1 MNALS
6 NLFMITDRNVSLSV
20 DEAIRVSGLRVGYGG
35 APVVD
40 DVSFGVNRGERL
52 AVIGANGAGKSTLLK
67 GMLGLI
73 RPETGSATF
82 LDRPFW
88 AVRQHVAFVAQ
99 TDETDWDFPSRVR
112 DLVAMGRGVHLGL
125 TGRLGAEDW
134 RAVDAA
140 LERLNI
146 ADLAARPLSELSG
159 GQRRRVLLARAL
171 AQDPQ
176 IMLLDEPFQAIDAA
190 TREALITVLDDFQLQ
205 GKTALIVHHN
215 LGEVRSLFDRVA
227 MLDGTV
233 TALDTPDA
241 VLASDAF
248 ERAFGISAR

>member
-20 DEAIRVSGLRVGYGG
+20 DEAIRASGLRVGYGG

-99 TDETDWDFPSRVR
+99 ADETDWDFPSRVR

-134 RAVDAA
+134 RAVDVA

-146 ADLAARPLSELSG
+146 ADLAAR
-159 GQRRRVLLARAL
+159 RYRAVQG
-171 AQDPQ
+171 ATP
-176 IMLLDEPFQAIDAA
+176 PRAA
-190 TREALITVLDDFQLQ
+190 GPCAGAGPRSCCSTSRFRPSMRAREADPVDDFQAE
-205 GKTALIVHHN
+205 GKTTLIVHHN
-215 LGEVRSLFDRVA
+215 LGEVRSLFGRSRCWT
-227 MLDGTV
+227 G
-233 TALDTPDA
+233 P
-241 VLASDAF
+241 
-248 ERAFGISAR
+248 

>member
-35 APVVD
+35 APVVE

-159 GQRRRVLLARAL
+159 GQRRRVLLA
-171 AQDPQ
+171 
-176 IMLLDEPFQAIDAA
+176 
-190 TREALITVLDDFQLQ
+190 
-205 GKTALIVHHN
+205 
-215 LGEVRSLFDRVA
+215 
-227 MLDGTV
+227 
-233 TALDTPDA
+233 
-241 VLASDAF
+241 
-248 ERAFGISAR
+248 